1 MPARRR
7 RSSRHVVDGYLELMP
22 LMNVLV
28 ALLPML
34 LLSAVFVK
42 VTTIDLD
49 GPPTAEAPTPTE
61 PVDKPSLALAVT
73 IKDDYFVVEGQRVP
87 KRVIARKSD
96 DAQVQLAGALADVV
110 AHFPENQEI
119 MIISQPHTRYEDI
132 IAVMDVSREAG
143 LPSVSLVGE

>member
-1 MPARRR
+1 MPARKR
-7 RSSRHVVDGYLELMP
+7 RSNRHVVDGYLELMP

-42 VTTIDLD
+42 VTTIDLY
-49 GPPTAEAPTPTE
+49 GPPTAAAPSQ

-73 IKDDYFVVEGQRVP
+73 IKDDYFVVEGERIS
-87 KRVIARKSD
+87 KRVIARKDQDS
-96 DAQVQLAGALADVV
+96 QIQLAGALAEVV
-110 AHFPENQEI
+110 AQHPDNQEI

-143 LPSVSLVGE
+143 LPSVSLLGAQ

>member
-1 MPARRR
+1 MRRR
-7 RSSRHVVDGYLELMP
+7 RREKQNVVDGYLELMP

-49 GPPTAEAPTPTE
+49 GPPTAEAPTE
-61 PVDKPSLALAVT
+61 AVDKPSLALAVT

-96 DAQVQLAGALADVV
+96 DARVQLAGALAEVV
-110 AHFPENQEI
+110 TQFPENQEI

-132 IAVMDVSREAG
+132 IDVMDVSREAG
-143 LPSVSLVGE
+143 LPSVSLLGE

>member
-1 MPARRR
+1 MPARKR

-42 VTTIDLD
+42 VTTIDLY
-49 GPPTAEAPTPTE
+49 GPPTAAAPSQA
-61 PVDKPSLALAVT
+61 VDKPSLALAVT
-73 IKDDYFVVEGQRVP
+73 IKDDYFVVEGDRIS
-87 KRVIARKSD
+87 KRVIARKDQDS
-96 DAQVQLAGALADVV
+96 QVQLAGALANVV
-110 AHFPENQEI
+110 AQHPENEEI

-143 LPSVSLVGE
+143 LPSVSLLGAQ

>member
-1 MPARRR
+1 
-7 RSSRHVVDGYLELMP
+7 VDGYLELMP

-49 GPPTAEAPTPTE
+49 APPTAATPTKAK
-61 PVDKPSLALAVT
+61 DKPSLALAVT
-73 IKDDYFVVEGQRVP
+73 IRDDYFVVEGERVA
-87 KRVIARKSD
+87 KRVISRKED
-96 DAQVQLAGALADVV
+96 DSQVQLAGALAEVV
-110 AHFPENQEI
+110 AQHPENEEI

-143 LPSVSLVGE
+143 LPSVSLLGAR